1 MKSLYISA
9 ALLAVTPAFAA
20 DVDLL
25 PYGYVTQVM
34 HETKVQAAVSGQA
47 RGAATAAE
55 RAAGEAGAKSVPAP
69 SAKSREQV
77 IAETQEAA
85 RLGLLV
91 QGEGHPAAASTQQDE
106 RIRQAGLHAIGLR
119 KAAH

>member
-47 RGAATAAE
+47 RS
-55 RAAGEAGAKSVPAP
+55 AGEAGAKSVPAP